1 MMALSVRVEWYWP
14 EKELAIYFPAVRWG
28 LRPSNMS
35 VGDGDGDAT
44 GNGEGVGSAIVAY

>member
-1 MMALSVRVEWYWP
+1 M
-14 EKELAIYFPAVRWG
+14 

-44 GNGEGVGSAIVAY
+44 GNGEDGGSAIVAY